1 MTDLFDK
8 AATAPRKMTLAQQAL
23 VNFLAEWQLHVIV
36 EHRATVQALI
46 AEILPAARQDVP
58 ASFGDVLQ
66 AADFV
71 ADCAARGLPPGHAD
85 WMDAH
90 LRARR
95 ALIAFLSRRGTTA
108 MRAHLD
114 ALSPATPAQKD
125 AANA

>member
-8 AATAPRKMTLAQQAL
+8 AAPRPRKMTLAQQAL
-23 VNFLAEWQLHVIV
+23 VNFLAEWQLHVITD
-36 EHRATVQALI
+36 HRATVQALI
-46 AEILPAARQDVP
+46 AEILPAARHDVP
-58 ASFGDVLQ
+58 AAFGDVLQ

-71 ADCAARGLPPGHAD
+71 ADCASRALPLGHVD
-85 WMDAH
+85 WMDAQ

-95 ALIAFLSRRGTTA
+95 ALIAFFSGRGTTA

-114 ALSPATPAQKD
+114 ALSPEPPAQKD